1 MTKEDEKEL
10 DQVTEA
16 EAVEEAKEDETPQG
30 GAETPQPEPP
40 KAKAVKKD
48 SGRKE
53 KLKAA
58 LAALKAKRQAAL
70 EAGNKVQLKR
80 IRGQYKK
87 ANRQLQRSVA
97 SKA

>member
-48 SGRKE
+48 LGRKE
-53 KLKAA
+53 KLMMINPALVVRAA
-58 LAALKAKRQAAL
+58 SQFPSPVLIRAILAAFLGSNL
-70 EAGNKVQLKR
+70 FSSSL
-80 IRGQYKK
+80 
-87 ANRQLQRSVA
+87 
-97 SKA
+97 